1 MPYSAPMKGTATT
14 IVLISLALAGCAQAL
29 GAAQEVTTQPP
40 TAPITTLATVT
51 TLLPPTTTTT
61 APAPPSITI
70 TSPESDIVETYVLSV
85 AGTTSP
91 DAALLIDGEE
101 VAIAHDG
108 TFEVQH
114 LNTKGENTIEVIA
127 TSPEGLSTT
136 ERLAYTFEPGE
147 GWVAVIGDSVMLGTK
162 PEIEK
167 RLAEDIVDATVSRQF
182 LHAPAL
188 VRDLVDLDVPP
199 EVIIVALGTNG
210 PVQAKHFD
218 EVMEHAADVPL
229 VVFVNVRVPRTW
241 EATSNRELAEGVE
254 RYENA
259 VLVDFYEVAADRNEL
274 FAADGVHPKQ
284 TGRVILA
291 ELIAEAIFPNWIPL
305 EDS

>member
-1 MPYSAPMKGTATT
+1 MKGTATT

-40 TAPITTLATVT
+40 SAPITTLATVT
-51 TLLPPTTTTT
+51 TLPPPTTTTT
-61 APAPPSITI
+61 TLAPPSLFIS
-70 TSPESDIVETYVLSV
+70 SPESDIVDTYVLSV

-91 DAALLIDGEE
+91 DAVLRIDGEE
-101 VAIAHDG
+101 VALAEDG
-108 TFEVQH
+108 TFEVAH
-114 LNTKGENTIEVIA
+114 FNTNGENTIEVIA
-127 TSPEGLSTT
+127 TGPEGLSTT
-136 ERLAYTFEPGE
+136 ERLTYTFEPAE
-147 GWVAVIGDSVMLGTK
+147 GWVAAIGDSVMLGTK

-188 VRDLVDLDVPP
+188 VRDLVNLDMPP
-199 EVIIVALGTNG
+199 EVIIVGLGSNG
-210 PVQAKHFD
+210 PVQARHFD
-218 EVMEHAADVPL
+218 EVMENATDTPL

-259 VLVDFYEVAADRNEL
+259 VLVDFYEVAADRDEL

-284 TGRVILA
+284 SARVILA
-291 ELIAEAIFPNWIPL
+291 ELIAEAIFPSWIPL